1 MFAQTVFRQ
10 HVHAKGS
17 LSQAHCKANWSQW
30 CNLYLLQPCRQVSH
44 SNPTAL
50 VCQVVFD
57 KKNVQMLEPKE
68 NPIWVTEVNHIWL
81 LMIIKCSF
89 GLALP
94 FFSPTGFLF
103 PHLCL
108 SSHPLHLPLA
118 PTLHPYPPSPFITS
132 WFVCFIFPLPHLDNI
147 QCPGRWQQCYVMLHL
162 SLDICVLLLLCY
174 PPLHNTQLKES
185 RLSFT
190 VTCSICRG
198 GGGDGTSAW
207 APLGVNTPHSGL
219 CWFNSFQL
227 LSALF
232 VYTGCLKQ
240 LEQGPGWSS
249 RGIYFCVVWP
259 IASCRVIFVSHINQ
273 RLEQDLENKYVDTY
287 INSEAW

>member
-1 MFAQTVFRQ
+1 MFMQKVVSVKLTVKPIEVSDVTCICCSHADRFHTVTPQHWCVRLCLTKKCPDARAQRKS
-10 HVHAKGS
+10 H
-17 LSQAHCKANWSQW
+17 LSDRSEPHLA
-30 CNLYLLQPCRQVSH
+30 
-44 SNPTAL
+44 
-50 VCQVVFD
+50 FD
-57 KKNVQMLEPKE
+57 DHKMLFWPR
-68 NPIWVTEVNHIWL
+68 
-81 LMIIKCSF
+81 SS
-89 GLALP
+89 

-118 PTLHPYPPSPFITS
+118 PTLHPYPPGPFITS

-162 SLDICVLLLLCY
+162 SLDICVLLLLCS

-240 LEQGPGWSS
+240 LEQGPGWGS

-273 RLEQDLENKYVDTY
+273 RLQQDLENKYVDTY